1 MLVLCEKPR
10 AFIYILNKFLVC
22 PHGHGSEST
31 DAIPYV
37 LRELFSIFAF
47 SHMFSTFRNTRKLRP
62 MYIIFSRF
70 STARQSSVPLS
81 KVIYQMFWRC
91 GIMNHS
97 YESRVI
103 ESLMTG
109 AIPQIHADGG
119 RNVRARLLVQ
129 AVHATLD

>member
-1 MLVLCEKPR
+1 MPSWSWFGVHGCHPICAQGTLFDFR
-10 AFIYILNKFLVC
+10 FLAHVF
-22 PHGHGSEST
+22 H
-31 DAIPYV
+31 V
-37 LRELFSIFAF
+37 
-47 SHMFSTFRNTRKLRP
+47 
-62 MYIIFSRF
+62 SRYTQAATHVYNF
-70 STARQSSVPLS
+70 FQFPTARQSSVPLS

-109 AIPQIHADGG
+109 AVPQIHADGG